1 MQGEE
6 LFGGG
11 KTRANECGALLWNL
25 LRSISMSHHGK
36 HEQRQSQSQ
45 PGQQESPEALA
56 YQLWEQ
62 AGRPE
67 GQAARFWREAEERIK
82 RLRRPAAA
90 SLHHDR
96 G

>member
-1 MQGEE
+1 
-6 LFGGG
+6 
-11 KTRANECGALLWNL
+11 
-25 LRSISMSHHGK
+25 MSQHGK
-36 HEQRQSQSQ
+36 HEQKQSQSQ
-45 PGQQESPEALA
+45 PGQQESREALA

-82 RLRRPAAA
+82 RLRRPASA